1 MDFIQQSLITPASDF
16 LWNFL
21 LVFVLIGA
29 GLYFGIRTRFVQFRL
44 FPAMIRSLAT
54 SRNASSGISPF
65 QAFCIGLSS
74 RVGTGNI
81 TGVAIALTLGGPGAI
96 FWMWVVALI
105 GMATA
110 FTEATLAQ
118 VFKTRAPNGE
128 SFVGGPAYYIQRGLG
143 SRRGGVLFAILLIFT
158 FGVAFSMV
166 QANTIAEVVKNG
178 ETISET
184 TIALV
189 LVLITAPIL
198 FGGLKRVA
206 RVAEIVLPLMAVT
219 YIGLALVI
227 VALNVERIPEVFGW
241 ILQSAFGLNE
251 ALAGTAGGIAA
262 ALLNGTKR
270 GLFSNEAGMGS
281 APNTAATATTPHPVN
296 QGFIQS
302 LGVFVDT
309 ILICSATAFIILV
322 SGVYTPGSVDS
333 AAGASLT
340 RAAFVDSLGEWSAVV
355 LTVLI
360 FTFAFTSLIGNYAY
374 VEVNVDYLGG
384 GRAALIGARVLV
396 LASIATG
403 ALVALDLVWQ
413 FADLAMGLM
422 ALVNLVAISLLG
434 GFAFATL
441 RDWERQKSAGASE
454 PHFVAA
460 SAGLPRPLEGD
471 IWAGAETPVPSAVG
485 SRRSGEA
492 EPEVVGAVE

>member
-1 MDFIQQSLITPASDF
+1 MDVIQQSFVIPVSDF
-16 LWNFL
+16 LWNYV
-21 LVFVLIGA
+21 LVYVLIGA
-29 GLYFGIRTRFVQFRL
+29 GLYFGIRTRFVQLRL
-44 FPAMIRSLAT
+44 FPAMIRSLTT
-54 SRNASSGISPF
+54 SRSSEGGISPF

-110 FTEATLAQ
+110 FVEATLAQ
-118 VFKTRAPNGE
+118 VFKTRSPDGTT
-128 SFVGGPAYYIQRGLG
+128 FVGGPAYYIQRGLKT
-143 SRRGGVLFAILLIFT
+143 RVGGIVFAVLLIFT

-166 QANTIAEVVKNG
+166 QANTIADVVKNG
-178 ETISET
+178 DSLSTSA
-184 TIALV
+184 IAVV

-206 RVAEIVLPLMAVT
+206 KVAEVVLPVMALS
-219 YIGLALVI
+219 YIGLALVVVVLNADRI
-227 VALNVERIPEVFGW
+227 VEVFGW
-241 ILQSAFGLNE
+241 IVQSAFGLNE

-270 GLFSNEAGMGS
+270 GLFSNEAGLGS
-281 APNTAATATTPHPVN
+281 APNTAATATTAHPVN

-309 ILICSATAFIILV
+309 ILICSATAFIIMA
-322 SGVYTPGSVDS
+322 SGVYTPGGTDS
-333 AAGASLT
+333 AVGASLT
-340 RAAFVDSLGEWSAVV
+340 RSAFVASLGDWSAVV

-360 FTFAFTSLIGNYAY
+360 FTFAFTSIIGNYAY

-384 GRAALIGARVLV
+384 GRRALTLVRLMV

-403 ALVALDLVWQ
+403 AVIALDLVWQ
-413 FADLAMGLM
+413 LADVAMGVM
-422 ALVNLVAISLLG
+422 ALANLLAITLLA
-434 GFAFATL
+434 GFATATL
-441 RDWERQKSAGASE
+441 RDWERQRAAGVTE

-460 SAGLPRPLEGD
+460 EASLPRQILGNVWLPG
-471 IWAGAETPVPSAVG
+471 GTPVPSHRGTGGAT
-485 SRRSGEA
+485 R
-492 EPEVVGAVE
+492 EVVGATEE